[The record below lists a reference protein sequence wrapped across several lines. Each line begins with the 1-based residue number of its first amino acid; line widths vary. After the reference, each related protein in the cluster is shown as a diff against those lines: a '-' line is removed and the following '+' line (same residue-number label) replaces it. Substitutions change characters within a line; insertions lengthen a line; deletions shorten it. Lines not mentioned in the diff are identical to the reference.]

1 MGIKNSFSPTPK
13 QSKFTLTAQL
23 RDMKKLFL
31 LDAYALIYRA
41 YYAFISNPRRTSS
54 GLDTGAIFGFLN
66 TLIEII
72 KKEKPTHLAVAFDTA
87 EATFRHEAF
96 EAYKAHREAQPE
108 GITVAVPYIKKIL
121 EAMNIPILA
130 LPGYEADDVIGTI
143 AKQVASEDFP
153 VFMMTPD
160 KDYCQLL
167 EDKKIFIF
175 RPATKF
181 APNEIWDTQKALEK
195 FGIKRIE
202 QVVDILG
209 LQGDSSDNIPGL
221 PGVGEKTAQKLLE
234 EYDSVE
240 NLVANADKLKGKL
253 ADTVRQYGQQALL
266 SKQLA
271 TIHLQVPIEY
281 NIDDFELKDYNK
293 TELTKILDELEFKTL
308 KTKLI
313 GLSEEEK
320 QAQKAKKKQENQQL
334 DLFGNVV
341 ASQVA
346 ENEKNENEENNE
358 TKRFATLADTPH
370 QYHIINTPETRSLLI
385 DFLQKQISFCF
396 DTETTHLDAL
406 QAQLV
411 GIAFA
416 YLPHEAYYV
425 PFPENQT
432 EAQQILEEFRGVFE
446 NENIEKIGQNLKYDI
461 SVLQNYGVSVKGR
474 LFDTMLAHYLLDA
487 ESRHNMDYLAEK
499 FLQYTPVSIETLI
512 GKKGANQGNMRDV
525 GLAEISQYA
534 GEDADI
540 TLQLKEKLAP
550 QLKEKHFEKLFYDTE
565 TPLIH
570 VLSTM
575 ERNGVNID
583 VEALRESSESLEK
596 EIKVLEEE
604 IYKKAGRAFNIA
616 SPKQLGEVL
625 FDEMKIVKNP
635 KKTKT
640 GQYATGEEILSKLAE
655 EHPIVAD
662 ILEIRE
668 LQKLKSTYID
678 ALPALTSPIDGKIHT
693 SFNQAVT
700 ATGRLS
706 STNPNLQNI
715 PIKTAKGR
723 EIRKAFIPSNED
735 FLILSADYSQIELR
749 LMAAFSQDETLLEAF
764 EKGQDIHAAT
774 AAKIY
779 KVPLEAVT
787 PDMRRNAKTANFAIL
802 YGSTGFNLASQLKIS
817 VSEASKLVETYY
829 KEFSAIKQF
838 KDAMIQKARQQEY
851 VETIL
856 GRKRYLPTINE
867 NNSIVAGHAER
878 NAVNTP
884 IQGSAADMIKV
895 AMIRIHDFLQ
905 QNRLHSKM
913 ILQVHDEL
921 VFEVHRSEIE
931 LMQKNVAL
939 LMKNAISL
947 PVRIEVE
954 VGIGKNWL
962 EAH

>member
-1 MGIKNSFSPTPK
+1 
-13 QSKFTLTAQL
+13 
-23 RDMKKLFL
+23 MKKLFL

-54 GLDTGAIFGFLN
+54 GLDTGAIFGFIN
-66 TLIEII
+66 TLIEVI

-108 GITVAVPYIKKIL
+108 GITLAVPYIKKIL
-121 EAMNIPILA
+121 EAMNIPVLA
-130 LPGYEADDVIGTI
+130 LAGYEADDVIGTI
-143 AKQVASEDFP
+143 AKQVAAEDFP
-153 VFMMTPD
+153 VYMMTPD

-167 EDKKIFIF
+167 EDNKIFIF

-181 APNEIWDTQKALEK
+181 APNEIWDTQKALNK

-202 QVVDILG
+202 QVIDMLG

-234 EYDSVE
+234 EYESVE
-240 NLVANADKLKGKL
+240 NIIANAEKLKGKL
-253 ADTVRQYGQQALL
+253 AETVKQNADKALL

-271 TIHLQVPIEY
+271 TIHLQVPIAY
-281 NIDDFELKDYNK
+281 NLEDFALKDYNK
-293 TELTKILDELEFKTL
+293 VELGKILDELEFKTL

-320 QAQKAKKKQENQQL
+320 QAQKSKKKQENQQL
-334 DLFGNVV
+334 DLFGNAVSSKSEEV
-341 ASQVA
+341 ESPD
-346 ENEKNENEENNE
+346 NEEIQE
-358 TKRFATLADTPH
+358 EKRFATIADTPH
-370 QYHIINTPETRSLLI
+370 QYHIIDTPEARKLLI
-385 DFLQKQISFCF
+385 EFLEKQNSFCF
-396 DTETTHLDAL
+396 DTETTNLDAL
-406 QAQLV
+406 QAQIV
-411 GIAFA
+411 GISFA

-425 PFPENQT
+425 PFPENQEET
-432 EAQQILEEFRGVFE
+432 KSILEEFRGVFE
-446 NENIEKIGQNLKYDI
+446 NESIEKVGQNLKYDI
-461 SVLQNYGVSVKGR
+461 TILQNYDISVKGK
-474 LFDTMLAHYLLDA
+474 LFDTMLAHYLIDA
-487 ESRHNMDYLAEK
+487 ESRHNMDFLAER

-525 GLAEISQYA
+525 PIAEISQYA
-534 GEDADI
+534 AEDADI

-550 QLKEKHFEKLFYDTE
+550 KLKEKYLEKLFYETE
-565 TPLIH
+565 TPLVQ
-570 VLSTM
+570 VLASI

-583 VEALRESSESLEK
+583 VEALRESSEVLEK
-596 EIKVLEEE
+596 DIKILETE
-604 IYKKAGRAFNIA
+604 IYKKAGREFNIA

-625 FDEMKIVKNP
+625 FEEMKIVKNP

-655 EHPIVAD
+655 EHPIVLD

-678 ALPALTSPIDGKIHT
+678 ALPALTSPIDGKIHS

-723 EIRKAFIPSNED
+723 EIRKAFIPSNND

-779 KVPLEAVT
+779 KIPLEEVT
-787 PDMRRNAKTANFAIL
+787 SDMRRNAKTANFAIL

-829 KEFSAIKQF
+829 QEFSAIKKF
-838 KDAMIQKARQQEY
+838 KDEMIQKARQQEY

-856 GRKRYLPTINE
+856 GRRRYLPTINE

-895 AMIRIHDFLQ
+895 AMIRIHEFLQ
-905 QNRLHSKM
+905 KNKLQSKM

-921 VFEVHRSEIE
+921 VFEVHKSEID
-931 LMQKNVAL
+931 LMKENIPL
-939 LMKNAISL
+939 LMKNAIAL
-947 PVRIEVE
+947 PVKMEVE
-954 VGIGKNWL
+954 VGIGNNWL

>member
-1 MGIKNSFSPTPK
+1 
-13 QSKFTLTAQL
+13 
-23 RDMKKLFL
+23 MKKLFL

-54 GLDTGAIFGFLN
+54 GLDTGAIFGFVN
-66 TLIEII
+66 TLIEVI

-108 GITVAVPYIKKIL
+108 GITIAVPYIKKIL
-121 EAMNIPILA
+121 KAMHIPALA
-130 LPGYEADDVIGTI
+130 LAGYEADDVIGTI
-143 AKQVASEDFP
+143 AKQVASEEFP
-153 VFMMTPD
+153 VYMMTSD

-175 RPATKF
+175 KPATKF
-181 APNEIWDTQKALEK
+181 APNEIWDAQKALEK

-202 QVVDILG
+202 QVIDMLA

-234 EYDSVE
+234 EYESVE
-240 NLVANADKLKGKL
+240 NIIANADKLKGKL
-253 ADTVRQYGQQALL
+253 AEIVKQHADKALL

-281 NIDDFELKDYNK
+281 NLDDFKLKDYNK
-293 TELTKILDELEFKTL
+293 TELAKIFDELEFKTL

-313 GLSEEEK
+313 GISEEEK
-320 QAQKAKKKQENQQL
+320 QAQKAKKKQESQQL
-334 DLFGNVV
+334 DLFGNTKTNK
-341 ASQVA
+341 Q
-346 ENEKNENEENNE
+346 EKESSKEEKQE
-358 TKRFATLADTPH
+358 KHLSTIADTPH
-370 QYHIINTPETRSLLI
+370 QYHIIDTPETRKLLI
-385 DFLQKQISFCF
+385 EFLEKQNSFCF
-396 DTETTHLDAL
+396 DTETTHLDPL

-411 GIAFA
+411 GISFA

-425 PFPENQT
+425 PFPENQEET
-432 EAQQILEEFRGVFE
+432 KQILEEFRGVFE
-446 NENIEKIGQNLKYDI
+446 NENIEKVGQNLKYDI
-461 SVLQNYGVSVKGR
+461 SVLQNYGIALKGR

-487 ESRHNMDYLAEK
+487 ESRHNMEFLAEK

-525 GLAEISQYA
+525 PIEQISQYA
-534 GEDADI
+534 AEDADI

-550 QLKEKHFEKLFYDTE
+550 QLKEKHLAKLFYEIE
-565 TPLIH
+565 TPLVQ
-570 VLSTM
+570 VLVSM
-575 ERNGVNID
+575 ERNGVNLDIA
-583 VEALRESSESLEK
+583 ALRESSEALEK
-596 EIKVLEEE
+596 DIQLLEAEIF
-604 IYKKAGRAFNIA
+604 KKAGRAFNIA

-625 FDEMKIVKNP
+625 FEEMKIIKNP

-640 GQYATGEEILSKLAE
+640 GQYATGEEILSKLAD

-678 ALPALTSPIDGKIHT
+678 ALPALISPIDGKIHT

-700 ATGRLS
+700 VTGRLS

-723 EIRKAFIPSNED
+723 EIRKAFIPSNDD

-779 KVPLEAVT
+779 KVPIEQVT
-787 PDMRRNAKTANFAIL
+787 AEMRRKAKTANFAIL
-802 YGSTGFNLASQLKIS
+802 YGSTGFNLANQLKIS

-829 KEFSAIKQF
+829 QEFSAIKKF

-856 GRKRYLPTINE
+856 GRRRYLPTINE

-884 IQGSAADMIKV
+884 IQGSAADMIKI
-895 AMIRIHDFLQ
+895 AMVQIHEFLQ
-905 QNRLHSKM
+905 KNRLQSKM

-921 VFEVHRSEIE
+921 VFEVHKSEVD
-931 LMQKNVAL
+931 LMRENVAS
-939 LMKNAISL
+939 LMKNAIAL
-947 PVRIEVE
+947 PVKIEVE
-954 VGIGKNWL
+954 VGIGNNWL

>member
-1 MGIKNSFSPTPK
+1 
-13 QSKFTLTAQL
+13 
-23 RDMKKLFL
+23 MKKLFL

-41 YYAFISNPRRTSS
+41 YYAFISNPRRTSK
-54 GLDTGAIFGFLN
+54 GLDTGAIFGFIN
-66 TLIEII
+66 TLIEVI

-87 EATFRHEAF
+87 EATFRHEEF
-96 EAYKAHREAQPE
+96 EAYKAHREVQPE
-108 GITVAVPYIKKIL
+108 GITIAVPYIKRIL
-121 EAMNIPILA
+121 EAMNISVLA
-130 LPGYEADDVIGTI
+130 IPGYEADDVIGTI
-143 AKQVASEDFP
+143 AKQVAREDFP

-167 EDKKIFIF
+167 EDKKIFIY

-202 QVVDILG
+202 QVIDLLG

-234 EYDSVE
+234 EYETIE
-240 NLVANADKLKGKL
+240 NIIANADKLKGKL
-253 ADTVRQYGQQALL
+253 AEIVKQHADKALL
-266 SKQLA
+266 SKKLA
-271 TIHLQVPIEY
+271 TIHLQVPINY
-281 NIDDFELKDYNK
+281 KIDDFELKEYNK
-293 TELTKILDELEFKTL
+293 TELAKIFDELEFKTL
-308 KTKLI
+308 KTKLL
-313 GLSEEEK
+313 GLSAEEK
-320 QAQKAKKKQENQQL
+320 EAQKAKRNQNNQQL
-334 DLFGNVV
+334 NLFGN
-341 ASQVA
+341 AISQKNTEIRTEKT
-346 ENEKNENEENNE
+346 ENKEQNEE
-358 TKRFATLADTPH
+358 TKKMATLATTPH
-370 QYHIINTPETRSLLI
+370 LYHIIDTAENRKLLI
-385 DFLQKQISFCF
+385 DFLKKQNTFCF

-411 GIAFA
+411 GISFA

-425 PFPENQT
+425 PFPENQS
-432 EAQQILEEFRGVFE
+432 EAKQILEEFREVFE

-461 SVLQNYGVSVKGR
+461 EVLQNYNISVKGK
-474 LFDTMLAHYLLDA
+474 LYDTMLAHYLINP
-487 ESRHNMDYLAEK
+487 ESKHSMDFLAEK
-499 FLQYTPVSIETLI
+499 YLNYSPVSIETLI
-512 GKKGANQGNMRDV
+512 GKKGVNQGNMRDV
-525 GLAEISQYA
+525 PLQEISQYA
-534 GEDADI
+534 AEDADI
-540 TLQLKEKLAP
+540 TLQLKEKLTP
-550 QLKEKHFEKLFYDTE
+550 ELKEKHLEKLFYEVE
-565 TPLIH
+565 TPLVQ
-570 VLSTM
+570 VLAQM
-575 ERNGVNID
+575 ERNGVSID
-583 VEALRESSESLEK
+583 VAALQESSASLEA
-596 EIKVLEEE
+596 EIKILEQE
-604 IYKKAGRAFNIA
+604 IYKKAGREFNIA

-625 FDEMKIVKNP
+625 FDELKIIKNP

-655 EHPIVAD
+655 EHEIVAD

-668 LQKLKSTYID
+668 LQKLKSTYVD
-678 ALPALTSPIDGKIHT
+678 ALPALLSPIDGKIHT

-764 EKGQDIHAAT
+764 EKGLDIHAAT
-774 AAKIY
+774 ASKIY
-779 KVPLEAVT
+779 KVPLEQVS
-787 PDMRRNAKTANFAIL
+787 PEMRRNAKTANFAIL
-802 YGSTGFNLASQLKIS
+802 YGSTGFNLARQLKIS

-829 KEFSAIKQF
+829 KEFSAIKKF

-856 GRKRYLPTINE
+856 GRRRYLPTINE

-895 AMIRIHDFLQ
+895 AMIRIHEFIQ
-905 QNRLHSKM
+905 RNRLQSKM

-921 VFEVHRSEIE
+921 VFEVHQSEID
-931 LMQKNVAL
+931 LMKENVIS
-939 LMKNAISL
+939 LMKNAIAL

-954 VGIGKNWL
+954 AGIGKNWL

>member
-1 MGIKNSFSPTPK
+1 M
-13 QSKFTLTAQL
+13 Q
-23 RDMKKLFL
+23 KLFL

-41 YYAFISNPRRTSS
+41 YYAFISNPRRTST
-54 GLDTGAIFGFLN
+54 GLDTGAIFGFVN
-66 TLIEII
+66 TLLEVI

-108 GITVAVPYIKKIL
+108 GITIAVPYIKKIL
-121 EAMNIPILA
+121 EAMNIPILVLA
-130 LPGYEADDVIGTI
+130 GYEADDIIGTI
-143 AKQVASEDFP
+143 AKQVAREDFP

-167 EDKKIFIF
+167 EDKKIFIY

-181 APNEIWDTQKALEK
+181 APNEIWDAQKALAK

-202 QVVDILG
+202 QVIDLLG

-234 EYDSVE
+234 EYETIE
-240 NLVANADKLKGKL
+240 NIIANADKLKGKL
-253 ADTVRQYGQQALL
+253 SEIVKQHADKALL

-271 TIHLQVPIEY
+271 TIHLQVPIRY
-281 NIDDFELKDYNK
+281 NIDDFQLKEYNK
-293 TELTKILDELEFKTL
+293 AELAKIFDELEFKTL

-334 DLFGNVV
+334 DLFGNAI
-341 ASQVA
+341 ASQA
-346 ENEKNENEENNE
+346 EKEENPKE
-358 TKRFATLADTPH
+358 EDVREEKRFATIATTPH
-370 QYHIINTPETRSLLI
+370 LYHIISTAESQKLLI
-385 DFLQKQISFCF
+385 DFLKKQDAFCF
-396 DTETTHLDAL
+396 DTETTNLDAL

-411 GIAFA
+411 GISFA

-425 PFPENQT
+425 PFPENQD
-432 EAQQILEEFRGVFE
+432 EAKQLLEEFREVFE

-461 SVLQNYGVSVKGR
+461 EVLQNYGIAVKGK
-474 LFDTMLAHYLLDA
+474 LYDTMLAHYLINP
-487 ESRHNMDYLAEK
+487 ESKHSMDFLAEK
-499 FLQYTPVSIETLI
+499 YLQYTPVSIETLI
-512 GKKGANQGNMRDV
+512 GKKGINQGNMRDV
-525 GLAEISQYA
+525 PLQEISQYA
-534 GEDADI
+534 AEDADI
-540 TLQLKEKLAP
+540 TLQLKEKLTP
-550 QLKEKHFEKLFYDTE
+550 ELKEKHLEKLFYEVE
-565 TPLIH
+565 TPLVQ
-570 VLSTM
+570 VLAQM
-575 ERNGVNID
+575 ERNGVSID
-583 VEALRESSESLEK
+583 VEALQESSASLEA
-596 EIKVLEEE
+596 EIKILEQE
-604 IYKKAGRAFNIA
+604 IYKKAGREFNIA

-625 FDEMKIVKNP
+625 FDELKIIKNP

-640 GQYATGEEILSKLAE
+640 GQYATGEEILSTLAE

-668 LQKLKSTYID
+668 LQKLKSTYVD
-678 ALPALTSPIDGKIHT
+678 ALPALISPIDGKIHT
-693 SFNQAVT
+693 SFNQAIT

-723 EIRKAFIPSNED
+723 EIRKAFIPSSED
-735 FLILSADYSQIELR
+735 FFILSADYSQIELR

-764 EKGQDIHAAT
+764 EKGLDIHAAT
-774 AAKIY
+774 ASKIY
-779 KVPLEAVT
+779 KVPLEQVS
-787 PDMRRNAKTANFAIL
+787 PEMRRNAKTANFAIL
-802 YGSTGFNLASQLKIS
+802 YGSTGFNLARQLKIS

-829 KEFSAIKQF
+829 KEFSAIKKF

-856 GRKRYLPTINE
+856 GRRRYLPTINE

-895 AMIRIHDFLQ
+895 AMIRIHEFIQ
-905 QNRLHSKM
+905 RNRLQSKM

-921 VFEVHRSEIE
+921 VFEVHQSEID
-931 LMQKNVAL
+931 LMKENVIS
-939 LMKNAISL
+939 LMKNAIAL

-954 VGIGKNWL
+954 AGLGKNWL

>member
-1 MGIKNSFSPTPK
+1 LKKNFEKLTFYTPFM
-13 QSKFTLTAQL
+13 Q
-23 RDMKKLFL
+23 KLFL

-41 YYAFISNPRRTSS
+41 YYAFISNPRRTST
-54 GLDTGAIFGFLN
+54 GLDTGAIFGFVN
-66 TLIEII
+66 TLLEVI

-108 GITVAVPYIKKIL
+108 GITIAVPYIKKIL
-121 EAMNIPILA
+121 EAMNIPILVLA
-130 LPGYEADDVIGTI
+130 GYEADDIIGTI
-143 AKQVASEDFP
+143 AKQVAREDFP

-167 EDKKIFIF
+167 EDKKIFIY

-181 APNEIWDTQKALEK
+181 APNEIWDAQKALEK

-202 QVVDILG
+202 QVIDLLG

-234 EYDSVE
+234 EYETIE
-240 NLVANADKLKGKL
+240 NIIANADKLKGKL
-253 ADTVRQYGQQALL
+253 SEIVKQHADKALL

-271 TIHLQVPIEY
+271 TIHLQVPIRY
-281 NIDDFELKDYNK
+281 NIDDFQLKEYNK
-293 TELTKILDELEFKTL
+293 AELAKIFDELEFKTL

-334 DLFGNVV
+334 DLFGNAI
-341 ASQVA
+341 ASQA
-346 ENEKNENEENNE
+346 EKEENPKE
-358 TKRFATLADTPH
+358 EDLREEKRFATIATRPH
-370 QYHIINTPETRSLLI
+370 LYHIISTAESQKLLI
-385 DFLQKQISFCF
+385 DFLKKQDAFCF
-396 DTETTHLDAL
+396 DTETTNLDAL

-411 GIAFA
+411 GISFA

-425 PFPENQT
+425 PFPENQD
-432 EAQQILEEFRGVFE
+432 EAKQLLEEFREVFE

-461 SVLQNYGVSVKGR
+461 EVLQNYGIAVKGK
-474 LFDTMLAHYLLDA
+474 LYDTMLAHYLINP
-487 ESRHNMDYLAEK
+487 ESKHSMDFLAEK
-499 FLQYTPVSIETLI
+499 YLQYTPVSIETLI
-512 GKKGANQGNMRDV
+512 GKKGINQGNMRDV
-525 GLAEISQYA
+525 PLQEISQYA
-534 GEDADI
+534 AEDADI
-540 TLQLKEKLAP
+540 TLQLKEKLTP
-550 QLKEKHFEKLFYDTE
+550 ELKEKHLEKLFYEVE
-565 TPLIH
+565 TPLVQ
-570 VLSTM
+570 VLAQM
-575 ERNGVNID
+575 ERNGVSID
-583 VEALRESSESLEK
+583 VETLQESSASLEA
-596 EIKVLEEE
+596 EIKILEQE
-604 IYKKAGRAFNIA
+604 IYKKAGREFNIA

-625 FDEMKIVKNP
+625 FDELKIIKNP

-655 EHPIVAD
+655 EHEIVAD

-668 LQKLKSTYID
+668 LQKLKSTYVD
-678 ALPALTSPIDGKIHT
+678 ALPALISPIDGKIHT

-723 EIRKAFIPSNED
+723 EIRKAFIPSSED
-735 FLILSADYSQIELR
+735 FFILSADYSQIELR

-764 EKGQDIHAAT
+764 EKGLDIHAAT
-774 AAKIY
+774 ASKIY
-779 KVPLEAVT
+779 KVPLEQVS
-787 PDMRRNAKTANFAIL
+787 PEMRRNAKTANFAIL
-802 YGSTGFNLASQLKIS
+802 YGSTGFNLARQLKIS

-829 KEFSAIKQF
+829 KEFSAIKKF

-856 GRKRYLPTINE
+856 GRRRYLPTINE

-905 QNRLHSKM
+905 SKQLKSKM

-921 VFEVHRSEIE
+921 VFEVHQSEIDLIKE
-931 LMQKNVAL
+931 NVIS
-939 LMKNAISL
+939 LMKNAIAL

-954 VGIGKNWL
+954 AGIGKNWL

>member
-1 MGIKNSFSPTPK
+1 
-13 QSKFTLTAQL
+13 
-23 RDMKKLFL
+23 MKKLFL

-54 GLDTGAIFGFLN
+54 GMDTGAIFGFLN
-66 TLIEII
+66 TLLEVI
-72 KKEKPTHLAVAFDTA
+72 KKEKPSHLAVAFDTA
-87 EATFRHEAF
+87 EATFRHQAF

-108 GITVAVPYIKKIL
+108 GITIAVPYIKKIL
-121 EAMNIPILA
+121 KAMNISVLA
-130 LPGYEADDVIGTI
+130 LPGYEADDIIGTI
-143 AKQVASEDFP
+143 AKQVAREDFP
-153 VFMMTPD
+153 VYMMTPD

-202 QVVDILG
+202 QVIDMLG

-234 EYDSVE
+234 EYESVE
-240 NLVANADKLKGKL
+240 NIIANADKLKGKL
-253 ADTVRQYGQQALL
+253 AEIVKQNSDKALI

-271 TIHLQVPIEY
+271 TIHLEVPISY
-281 NIDDFELKDYNK
+281 NIDDFVLREYDK
-293 TELTKILDELEFKTL
+293 TELGKILDELEFKTL

-313 GLSEEEK
+313 GLSDEDK
-320 QAQKAKKKQENQQL
+320 QAQKIKRKQANEQL
-334 DLFGNVV
+334 DLFGNAV
-341 ASQVA
+341 ANKTEEVA
-346 ENEKNENEENNE
+346 NPEDE
-358 TKRFATLADTPH
+358 TKQEDKRFATLADTPH
-370 QYHIINTPETRSLLI
+370 LYYVIDTSETRLLLI
-385 DFLQKQISFCF
+385 DFLQKQPSFCF

-411 GIAFA
+411 GISFA

-425 PFPENQT
+425 PFPENQ
-432 EAQQILEEFRGVFE
+432 EECRQILEEFRGVFE

-461 SVLQNYGVSVKGR
+461 AVLQNYGISVKGK

-487 ESRHNMDYLAEK
+487 ESRHNMDFLAEK
-499 FLQYTPVSIETLI
+499 FLQYSPVSIETLI
-512 GKKGANQGNMRDV
+512 GKKGANQASMRDV
-525 GLAEISQYA
+525 PLPQISQYA
-534 GEDADI
+534 AEDADV
-540 TLQLKEKLAP
+540 TLQLKAKLAP
-550 QLKEKHFEKLFYDTE
+550 QLQEKNLEKLFYQTE
-565 TPLIH
+565 TPLIR
-570 VLSTM
+570 VLATM
-575 ERNGVNID
+575 ERNGVQID
-583 VEALRESSESLEK
+583 VEALGESSETLEK
-596 EIKVLEEE
+596 EIKILEEE
-604 IYKKAGRAFNIA
+604 IYKKAGRTFNIA

-655 EHPIVAD
+655 EHPIVSD

-678 ALPALTSPIDGKIHT
+678 ALPLLVSPIDGRIHT

-723 EIRKAFIPSNED
+723 EIRKAFIPSNPD

-774 AAKIY
+774 ASKIY
-779 KVPLEAVT
+779 KVPLEQVT
-787 PDMRRNAKTANFAIL
+787 ADMRRNAKTANFAIL
-802 YGSTGFNLASQLKIS
+802 YGSTGFNLASQLKIP
-817 VSEASKLVETYY
+817 VSEATKLVETYY
-829 KEFSAIKQF
+829 KEFSAIKKF

-856 GRKRYLPTINE
+856 GRRRYLPTINE
-867 NNSIVAGHAER
+867 SNSIVAGQAER

-895 AMIRIHDFLQ
+895 AMIRIHEFLEKNKLQ
-905 QNRLHSKM
+905 SKM

-921 VFEVHRSEIE
+921 VFEVHQAEIE
-931 LMQKNVAL
+931 LMKENIPL
-939 LMKNAISL
+939 LMKNAIAL
-947 PVRIEVE
+947 PVKMEVE